1 MGLCQMLR
9 FAGKWEAG
17 EIPPHQPPDKTLRNR
32 LIRQYD
38 LDYAGRVRI
47 ARLCV
52 VRPINPST
60 S

>member
-1 MGLCQMLR
+1 MLR

-17 EIPPHQPPDKTLRNR
+17 EIPPHQPPDKTLRNP
-32 LIRQYD
+32 IIWQYD
-38 LDYAGRVRI
+38 LDYAGRVRM

-52 VRPINPST
+52 ARPINPST